1 MALESFRVD
10 DLTSAQLQEVEEFLD
25 SQETGH
31 PFQFPQWLDPGSKVM
46 LLRESGKICW
56 MASFGVHPP
65 LGRKVPWIRAAV
77 VNRGPVC
84 DDLEMWEAASDELA
98 GELRREGVAFFD
110 ASPEWIQQPAEESP
124 SFLKRAQWKSLGG
137 VRASLR
143 LDLTP
148 SAEDLFAN
156 FAKTTRYEVRRAE
169 RMGAV
174 VSAASND
181 ADIDQFLGLYEGLAA
196 RKGFPA
202 DSAERMRR
210 EIHWLMTADSRGALL
225 LAKVNDAVCG
235 GAVIGRAG
243 RRCWYIWGA
252 NEKGQVNVGH
262 IVQWH
267 ALQWAK
273 SRACSEYDFGGYTP
287 GATSGPAWF
296 KAGFGGAVVHF
307 VVPYRRVIRR
317 AGYRVYR
324 LLSRI
329 R

>member
-1 MALESFRVD
+1 MALESFLVD
-10 DLTSAQLQEVEEFLD
+10 DLPPARLREAEEFLD

-31 PFQFPQWLDPGSKVM
+31 PFQFPPWLDPGSKVM
-46 LLRESGKICW
+46 LLRESGKIRW

-84 DDLEMWEAASDELA
+84 DDLKLWEAASDELA

-110 ASPEWIQQPAEESP
+110 ASPEWIQQAAEGP
-124 SFLKRAQWKSLGG
+124 PGFLKRAGWKSLGG

-143 LDLTP
+143 LDLTL
-148 SAEDLFAN
+148 SAEELFAN

-210 EIHWLMTADSRGALL
+210 EIRWLITSHSRGALL

-235 GAVIGRAG
+235 GAVVGRAG
-243 RRCWYIWGA
+243 RRW
-252 NEKGQVNVGH
+252 
-262 IVQWH
+262 
-267 ALQWAK
+267 
-273 SRACSEYDFGGYTP
+273 SD
-287 GATSGPAWF
+287 
-296 KAGFGGAVVHF
+296 
-307 VVPYRRVIRR
+307 RRRR
-317 AGYRVYR
+317 ARPARSFRSSPARRAPG
-324 LLSRI
+324 
-329 R
+329 